1 MNLDRLFI
9 LVERLRKEAIG
20 EPKWIEDKK
29 VFEYQ
34 DHSAKVVAV
43 LKITRAA
50 QGVTALNLL
59 CRSGLFIDFGVIIR
73 CVNDCVAEAYFLL
86 EEYPNSSVNVGQFVK
101 SFFEST
107 IDGFLSKEIPLVPTK
122 KIRSAMVRVLK
133 GRHDEGTRKI
143 IDKIYKTFCGYV
155 HADYAHIMEIYN
167 GGTDDFNL
175 TGVPSIQQR
184 QMRME
189 HVELAANSVLNA
201 AAFVAETLGL
211 KDLCRDMVQG

>member
-50 QGVTALNLL
+50 QGVTALNFL

>member
-1 MNLDRLFI
+1 M
-9 LVERLRKEAIG
+9 
-20 EPKWIEDKK
+20 
-29 VFEYQ
+29 
-34 DHSAKVVAV
+34 
-43 LKITRAA
+43 
-50 QGVTALNLL
+50 
-59 CRSGLFIDFGVIIR
+59 
-73 CVNDCVAEAYFLL
+73 AEAYFLL

-189 HVELAANSVLNA
+189 HVKIICIGKLPAKLRS
-201 AAFVAETLGL
+201 
-211 KDLCRDMVQG
+211 Q